1 MTRAEYRAA
10 GDAKRR
16 ASAREREALMTE
28 PVAFPRTEDAHRID
42 QNANRGKRHA
52 ASMRQDPR
60 TSENEGRR
68 ARGESMTRRHL
79 ETSWQGIPSLG
90 SALTKRALTPES
102 RG

>member
-1 MTRAEYRAA
+1 MNPARKQNKERRAA
-10 GDAKRR
+10 YL
-16 ASAREREALMTE
+16 REAASLMTE
-28 PVAFPRTEDAHRID
+28 PVAFTGTEDVHRID

-52 ASMRQDPR
+52 ARMNATGPR
-60 TSENEGRR
+60 MSENQGRR

-90 SALTKRALTPES
+90 SALTKRALTPRS